1 MQFFQEKLHFKY
13 QALVVLKSL
22 VLLMGRLVACS
33 VRIAADKQTDRQ
45 THRTTTVT
53 LACMLRVNYAN
64 RAKNI
69 DF

>member
-33 VRIAADKQTDRQ
+33 VRIAADKQTDTQ
-45 THRTTTVT
+45 N
-53 LACMLRVNYAN
+53 NYCNPRMHAEG
-64 RAKNI
+64 
-69 DF
+69 

>member
-45 THRTTTVT
+45 TDTHN
-53 LACMLRVNYAN
+53 NYCNPRMHAEG
-64 RAKNI
+64 
-69 DF
+69 